1 MQYAWEY
8 YVNMLHETDKF
19 IGDLIEMLSDRGEPT
34 IVVMFGDHLPTM
46 GLEESD
52 MKTGTLFKTQYATWN
67 NFGLGKSDKS
77 MTAYQLMA
85 DTLDTLGIHNGTMF
99 RFQQNRYK
107 YATEEEYQE
116 AMELLQYDILYG
128 DHYVY
133 GGGNPY
139 PASNLIMGTDEVVI
153 DQIMETDRYYYVIGQ
168 NFTNWSRVFVNE
180 AKVSTK
186 YLSSK
191 LLRIKKE
198 DIPSG
203 DNEVVVNQMGSS
215 DTLFRSSNQ
224 VILTKTEETESE
236 SMETK

>member
-1 MQYAWEY
+1 M
-8 YVNMLHETDKF
+8 
-19 IGDLIEMLSDRGEPT
+19 
-34 IVVMFGDHLPTM
+34 
-46 GLEESD
+46 
-52 MKTGTLFKTQYATWN
+52 
-67 NFGLGKSDKS
+67 
-77 MTAYQLMA
+77 
-85 DTLDTLGIHNGTMF
+85 
-99 RFQQNRYK
+99 
-107 YATEEEYQE
+107 
-116 AMELLQYDILYG
+116 
-128 DHYVY
+128 
-133 GGGNPY
+133 
-139 PASNLIMGTDEVVI
+139 VI